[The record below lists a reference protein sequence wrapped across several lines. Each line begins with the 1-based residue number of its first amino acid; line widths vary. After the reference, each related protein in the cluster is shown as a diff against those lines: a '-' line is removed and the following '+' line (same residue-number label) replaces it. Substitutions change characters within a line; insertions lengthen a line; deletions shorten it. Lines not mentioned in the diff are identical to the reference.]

1 MPAACEQRQN
11 RPGVEPALLLY
22 YIGNTG
28 CRSIPVRR
36 ASQQEVIML
45 HRFLKR
51 LAPVVAMAMGTVVSG
66 CNGAD
71 FNFGDGDG
79 VPLAEL
85 DTSGAAPTGVVLAS
99 PDTLIVAQGP
109 VLDIAVTGDAEAVEA
124 MRFTINDGTLGVMRE
139 KDLRKVDGRATVRV
153 TMPSLS
159 SIVLAGSGTVEAAS
173 LSGDAEVTIAG
184 SGTVRTAQVEA
195 TNFTMTVAGSGS
207 YAANGSADALEL
219 SIVGSGR
226 SDMGDLTVGSADV
239 TIAGSGAAEF
249 SSDGKVEAN
258 IIGSGE
264 VTVIGRA
271 ACTINAVGSGKLNC
285 REAPTGPAPREET
298 SAGNEDWSQEEN

>member
-1 MPAACEQRQN
+1 
-11 RPGVEPALLLY
+11 
-22 YIGNTG
+22 
-28 CRSIPVRR
+28 
-36 ASQQEVIML
+36 ML
-45 HRFLKR
+45 HNMFKR
-51 LAPVVAMAMGTVVSG
+51 VAPAMAMALGIGITG
-66 CNGAD
+66 CNGAEI
-71 FNFGDGDG
+71 NFGEGDG

-99 PDTLIVAQGP
+99 PDTLIVSQGQA
-109 VLDIAVTGDAEAVEA
+109 LDIAVTGDPAAVEA
-124 MRFTINDGTLGVMRE
+124 MRFTIDDGTLAVMRE
-139 KDLRKVDGRATVRV
+139 KDLRKADGRATVRV
-153 TMPSLS
+153 TMPSLN

-184 SGTVRTAQVEA
+184 SGTVRTARVEA
-195 TNFTMTVAGSGS
+195 TNFSMTVAGSGS
-207 YAANGSADALEL
+207 YAAGGSADALEL

-226 SDMGDLTVGSADV
+226 SDMGDLAVGSADV

-285 REAPTGPAPREET
+285 REAPGEAAAAPKEAPTE
-298 SAGNEDWSQEEN
+298 GEDWSQEGN